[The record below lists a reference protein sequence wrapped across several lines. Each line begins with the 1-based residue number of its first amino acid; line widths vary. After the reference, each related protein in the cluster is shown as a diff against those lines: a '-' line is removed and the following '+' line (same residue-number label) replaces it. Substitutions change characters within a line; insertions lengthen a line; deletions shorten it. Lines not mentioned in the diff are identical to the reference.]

1 MRTLYLLFLGTI
13 LLTIQTTLFHILPP
27 WIGRPDLLFI
37 LVIFLAT
44 DMETFKGALLVLLF
58 GFLMDIFSGIY
69 LGMYPL
75 LYLLLFFA
83 IKTLSRH
90 VVLVEIVHQVPL
102 VVVSYLLLCC
112 GIYVFNS
119 IMAPETSAPWSWL
132 VILQQL
138 LILTVISIPL
148 RHLYDHIASL
158 FEKESTYLPFLQ
170 KKRRNRFK

>member
-13 LLTIQTTLFHILPP
+13 LLTIQTTLFHILPA

-102 VVVSYLLLCC
+102 VVVSYLLKPQHH
-112 GIYVFNS
+112 G
-119 IMAPETSAPWSWL
+119 PG
-132 VILQQL
+132 
-138 LILTVISIPL
+138 
-148 RHLYDHIASL
+148 
-158 FEKESTYLPFLQ
+158 
-170 KKRRNRFK
+170 